1 MVAHRRVLLPLGLLL
16 LGSIFVIMLDKLKQ
30 SAKMCVCVCV
40 CVCVCAFNST
50 LTFLDSYSIFLF
62 ILLITAERMHQVQEK
77 RKQQLNEICSD
88 DKEALSEGKRSVDDM
103 SDKELENLLVDDT
116 HGIIY
121 CYIPKVACTNWKRVM
136 FVLNQSELIVTQ
148 CPYMVALSVSP
159 TSSLFQ
165 TLRSMFL
172 RYKPHPPLFLKE
184 HYTKFLFVRDPFV
197 RIISAYRNKF
207 HQSNELFYH
216 DYARDILHLYGNQ
229 SDPPHTVDEA
239 FALGV
244 RPSFQNFI
252 QYLVDPQTEKDQPF
266 EPHWRQIHRLCH
278 PCTISLAIRR
288 LFMRRLNMPV
298 EDRRNLYKLYES
310 DFRLFGYRK
319 PD

>member
-1 MVAHRRVLLPLGLLL
+1 ENYNAINQYCLLHLSNDKP
-16 LGSIFVIMLDKLKQ
+16 IFVLFSYTDIT
-30 SAKMCVCVCV
+30 VHWRI
-40 CVCVCAFNST
+40 NST

-165 TLRSMFL
+165 TA
-172 RYKPHPPLFLKE
+172 KLK

-278 PCTISLAIRR
+278 PCHIQYDFIGHQETLHEEDDIKFATSHA
-288 LFMRRLNMPV
+288 NMTSPFSVLDWFRTVPV